1 MKINKDRLISDLL
14 ALREITDTPGEG
26 VTRFSYGEKDRDA
39 RQYILRAV
47 SAAGFGFCTDAVGN
61 MYIGSNEEDLGFS
74 SESSECRERD
84 EKKIVLGSHID
95 TVQNGG
101 WLDGAYGVLA
111 ALEAMRV
118 LSENELLLG
127 SMKVELVI
135 FAEEE
140 GSNFGSCMTGS
151 KFVTGIYGAADLNN
165 LINDQGIAMGQ
176 ILEQCQY
183 RIYRDQDVVW
193 DSRRIKAML
202 ELHIEQGPVLDEKG
216 ISIGIVEWVNGM
228 SVSEFTLQGVG
239 NHSGGTPMSYRKDA
253 LAAAAQCILLAQ
265 EIAKGDP
272 EGITV
277 ATVGKLAVYPNC
289 SNVIP
294 EKVVFTVEVRD
305 KDVDKINR
313 TISEITNAILDIA
326 AEQKMEC
333 QIREVASSMPIR
345 MDDNV
350 KNTIKAQTIKLGF
363 SHLIMNSG
371 AVHDAAM
378 IASHAPAGMIFV
390 PSINGRSHVPFED
403 TDREDLFAG
412 AQLLLDTVIAL

>member
-1 MKINKDRLISDLL
+1 
-14 ALREITDTPGEG
+14 
-26 VTRFSYGEKDRDA
+26 
-39 RQYILRAV
+39 
-47 SAAGFGFCTDAVGN
+47 
-61 MYIGSNEEDLGFS
+61 
-74 SESSECRERD
+74 
-84 EKKIVLGSHID
+84 
-95 TVQNGG
+95 
-101 WLDGAYGVLA
+101 
-111 ALEAMRV
+111 
-118 LSENELLLG
+118 
-127 SMKVELVI
+127 
-135 FAEEE
+135 
-140 GSNFGSCMTGS
+140 
-151 KFVTGIYGAADLNN
+151 
-165 LINDQGIAMGQ
+165 
-176 ILEQCQY
+176 
-183 RIYRDQDVVW
+183 
-193 DSRRIKAML
+193 
-202 ELHIEQGPVLDEKG
+202 
-216 ISIGIVEWVNGM
+216 
-228 SVSEFTLQGVG
+228 
-239 NHSGGTPMSYRKDA
+239 MSYRKDA